1 MGAQTDTGLALNA
14 HIEALLAQGEFA
26 IDLDLGF
33 AALTQYWHEVAL
45 ISAGVPFSELGF
57 SQRRQA
63 SFPSLLIPDTAKFN
77 GHEVVNWKPDDW
89 GSLPEAPKGSIAVLK
104 LRGPMQAEDGLSSR
118 GVESLV
124 SDLNAAF
131 YSDNISAV
139 LLDVFSPGGSATA
152 ADMLASTIESRNKP
166 VVAHITGYAASGAYW
181 ASAPADEIIAAS
193 PKVQVG
199 SIGAYMV
206 VDTKALELY
215 RERFISVYSDLSPD
229 KNKAWRMAVAGDLSG
244 IKEIVNQTARDF
256 HEVVTKFRNLS
267 GDWLTQKE
275 TLSGGM
281 FPATEARD
289 RGLVDGIGGLP
300 YALERTAAWMKKKKK
315 M

>member
-1 MGAQTDTGLALNA
+1 MGAQTDTGLAFNA

-45 ISAGVPFSELGF
+45 ISAGVPFSEIGF
-57 SQRRQA
+57 SRRREA
-63 SFPSLLIPDTAKFN
+63 SFPSILIPNAAKIN
-77 GHEVVNWKPDDW
+77 GQEVVNWRPDEW
-89 GSLPEAPKGSIAVLK
+89 GTMPTAPKGSIAVLK

-118 GVESLV
+118 GFESLV

-131 YSDNISAV
+131 YNENISAV

-152 ADMLASTIESRNKP
+152 ADMLASTIENRNKP
-166 VVAHITGYAASGAYW
+166 VIAHITGYAASGAYW

-193 PKVQVG
+193 PKVEVG

-206 VDTKALELY
+206 VDKKALDLY

-229 KNKAWRMAVAGDLSG
+229 KNKAGRMALAGDLSG

-267 GDWLTQKE
+267 GDRLTQKE

-281 FPATEARD
+281 FPATEARS
-289 RGLVDGIGGLP
+289 RGLIDGIGGLP
-300 YALERTAAWMKKKKK
+300 YALERTAAWMKKKRKA
-315 M
+315 

>member
-1 MGAQTDTGLALNA
+1 MGAQTDTGLAFNA

-45 ISAGVPFSELGF
+45 ISAGVPFSEIGF
-57 SQRRQA
+57 SRRREA
-63 SFPSLLIPDTAKFN
+63 SFPSILVPNTAKIN
-77 GHEVVNWKPDDW
+77 GLEVVNWQPDDW
-89 GSLPEAPKGSIAVLK
+89 GTMPSAPKGSIAVLK

-131 YSDNISAV
+131 YNENISAV
-139 LLDVFSPGGSATA
+139 LLDVFSPGGSAIA
-152 ADMLASTIESRNKP
+152 ADMLASTIENRNKP
-166 VVAHITGYAASGAYW
+166 VIAHITGYAASGAYW

-193 PKVQVG
+193 PKVEVG

-206 VDTKALELY
+206 VDKKALDLY

-229 KNKAWRMAVAGDLSG
+229 KNKAGRMALSGDLSG

-267 GDWLTQKE
+267 GDRLTQKE

-281 FPATEARD
+281 FPATEARS
-289 RGLVDGIGGLP
+289 RGLIDGIGGLP
-300 YALERTAAWMKKKKK
+300 YALERTAAWMKKKRKA
-315 M
+315 

>member
-1 MGAQTDTGLALNA
+1 MGAQTDTGLAFNA

-45 ISAGVPFSELGF
+45 ISAGIPFSEIGF
-57 SQRRQA
+57 SRRREA
-63 SFPSLLIPDTAKFN
+63 SFPSILVPHTAKIN
-77 GHEVVNWKPDDW
+77 GQEVVNWQADGW
-89 GSLPEAPKGSIAVLK
+89 GGMPNAPKGSIAVLK

-131 YSDNISAV
+131 YNENISAV

-152 ADMLASTIESRNKP
+152 ADMLASTIENRNKP
-166 VVAHITGYAASGAYW
+166 VIAHITGYAASGAYW

-193 PKVQVG
+193 PKVEVG

-206 VDTKALELY
+206 VDKKALDLY

-229 KNKAWRMAVAGDLSG
+229 KNKAGRMALSGDLSG

-256 HEVVTKFRNLS
+256 HQVVTKFRNLS
-267 GDWLTQKE
+267 GDRLTQKE

-281 FPATEARD
+281 FPATEARS
-289 RGLVDGIGGLP
+289 RGLIDGIGGLP
-300 YALERTAAWMKKKKK
+300 YALERTAAWMKKKRKA
-315 M
+315 